1 MPAVSPTYKHATSL
15 WLRIR
20 NRKKRPRVLPDIEG
34 NLILHW
40 GVGTNSCCRMLV
52 ESLPQFL
59 RGDHREEARVKI
71 ADWFGID
78 TNLAAPISEIEKVS
92 ERVILRVQ
100 ALPIEFRQRAERAGL
115 NGDSLGLA
123 CDAFNATLAG
133 MIANS
138 EIKGT

>member
-1 MPAVSPTYKHATSL
+1 MNLVKPTYKHATSL
-15 WLRIR
+15 WLCIR
-20 NRKKRPRVLPDIEG
+20 NSKKRPKVMRDYED
-34 NLILHW
+34 NLVFQW
-40 GVGTNSCCRMLV
+40 RAGANSYCRMLV

-71 ADWFGID
+71 AEWFGID

-92 ERVILRVQ
+92 EPVMRRVQ
-100 ALPIEFRQRAERAGL
+100 SLPIEFRERAERRGL